1 MYLSEMCN
9 IVNWSVNVTALTDDC
24 TTYELVVHWLFAFSA
39 SEAELG
45 PQHVRTQLAHHQTHR
60 WWQVAAANSAQ
71 QIHLADKQISRL
83 KVSRLK
89 S

>member
-39 SEAELG
+39 SGSKLNSDHSMFV
-45 PQHVRTQLAHHQTHR
+45 PSLRIIR
-60 WWQVAAANSAQ
+60 RQVAAANSAQ